1 MAKCIPALALVATA
15 GRAQV
20 SGQVTDP
27 ATGAPI
33 AHATVDIPQQF
44 DRHTT
49 TDAAGHFT
57 IDHIADGR
65 WIVRVRAASGAVR
78 LAGVTVRDGAAP
90 PLAITLATPTPVPIS
105 SSQSGT
111 ARPSRITMHP
121 DAPEPATVGELTVES
136 DSSAHL
142 ACVTGTVAGLPVT
155 LRRAPTG
162 AFVGLYAV
170 PLEVT
175 HPTVPVALTYRYAD
189 ATEAHR
195 DTTLAVTLPP
205 APPPSAPA
213 AKREALRVAPVF
225 TAPPT
230 DTTKRR
236 VAAEGELAHLVGTA
250 SLGTAPKWTE
260 PFIRPRPGR
269 ITSPFGRG
277 RMFNGTMTSQH
288 TGTDFAG
295 AIGDPVVAANRGVVV
310 LVADFFLAGTVVY
323 VDHGGGLLSAYFHL
337 SNVHVAMGDTVGR
350 GQLIGDVGK
359 TGRVTGPHLHWV
371 VRYGATSVDAMSAL
385 ALAPIPATPLP
396 ESCGR

>member
-1 MAKCIPALALVATA
+1 
-15 GRAQV
+15 
-20 SGQVTDP
+20 
-27 ATGAPI
+27 
-33 AHATVDIPQQF
+33 
-44 DRHTT
+44 
-49 TDAAGHFT
+49 
-57 IDHIADGR
+57 
-65 WIVRVRAASGAVR
+65 VRAAGSTAR
-78 LAGVTVRDGAAP
+78 LVGVTVHDGSAASLTITLPTSIAAP
-90 PLAITLATPTPVPIS
+90 VPLPASVPS
-105 SSQSGT
+105 
-111 ARPSRITMHP
+111 AAPSPRITMQP
-121 DAPEPATVGELTVES
+121 DAPEPATVGELTVET
-136 DSSAHL
+136 DSNAHL

-155 LRRAPTG
+155 LRRAPTTG

-175 HPTVPVALTYRYAD
+175 HPVPVALTYRYAD
-189 ATEAHR
+189 ATVAHH
-195 DTTLAVTLPP
+195 DTILAVTLPP

-236 VAAEGELAHLVGTA
+236 IAAEGELAHLVGTQ
-250 SLGTAPKWTE
+250 SLGTPPLWSAP
-260 PFIRPRPGR
+260 FLRPRPGR
-269 ITSPFGRG
+269 ITSQFGRG

-295 AIGDPVVAANRGVVV
+295 AIGDPVVAANRGVVA

-323 VDHGGGLLSAYFHL
+323 IDHGGGLLSAYFHL
-337 SNVHVAMGDTVGR
+337 SNVHVAMGDTVAR

-371 VRYGATSVDAMSAL
+371 VRYGTTSVDAMSAL
-385 ALAPIPATPLP
+385 ALAPIPSTPLP